1 MSELWGP
8 SSVRLIDLYNMMKSK
23 SLVLRPVFQR
33 NLVWNNKHK
42 ENFIET
48 ILRKLPFPEIYIAD
62 GEIDLVSQTAIR
74 VVVDG
79 QQRLNTIYQYI
90 EGDEEFVL
98 KRIPPFA
105 ELSEGQQTDFYDY
118 RIVVRD
124 LGRIEEDTIKEIF
137 SRINSVQY
145 ALNAVEVQH
154 ALYQGEYIST
164 AREIVGGV
172 VGELFNVFTEAEFT
186 RMKDLEFVLLVM
198 STIEE
203 NGYFSGYTTVSEYV
217 KEYDSEYANKEAM
230 IDSIVEVFK
239 FIKGCKLELD
249 SIWFRKSSFFTLV
262 VELVKYYKE
271 KGSLP
276 NIKNTRANLAKFEER
291 VYASKGKDVEKDRF
305 AQYYFYTFQGTNG
318 RTGRNARGS
327 LLREWLLSF
336 SEPVS

>member
-1 MSELWGP
+1 MSELGV
-8 SSVRLIDLYNMMKSK
+8 SSNMRLIDLYNMIKSK
-23 SLVLRPVFQR
+23 SLVLRPMFQR
-33 NLVWNNKHK
+33 NLVWNNIHK

-62 GEIDLVSQTAIR
+62 GEIDLVAQTAIR

-90 EGDEEFVL
+90 TGDEEFVI
-98 KRIPPFA
+98 KRILPFA
-105 ELSEGQQTDFYDY
+105 ELNEGQQTDFYDY
-118 RIVVRD
+118 KIVERD
-124 LGRIEEDTIKEIF
+124 LGRISEGTIKEIF

-164 AREIVGGV
+164 AREIVDGV
-172 VGELFNVFTEAEFT
+172 VGQLFAIFTEAEFT

-203 NGYFSGYTTVSEYV
+203 NGYFSGYSTVGEYV
-217 KEYDSEYANKEAM
+217 KTYDSEYANKESM
-230 IDSIVEVFK
+230 INSIVDVFK
-239 FIKGCKLELD
+239 LISDCKFELD

-262 VELVKYYKE
+262 IELIKYYRE

-276 NIKNTRANLAKFEER
+276 DITKTREILVKFEEQ

-305 AQYYFYTFQGTNG
+305 AKYYFYTFQGTNG
-318 RTGRNARGS
+318 ITGRNARGS
-327 LLREWLLSF
+327 LLRESVIALSE
-336 SEPVS
+336 S

>member
-1 MSELWGP
+1 MTELGV
-8 SSVRLIDLYNMMKSK
+8 SSNMRLIDLYNMIKSK
-23 SLVLRPVFQR
+23 SLILSPVFQR
-33 NLVWNNKHK
+33 NLVWNNNHK

-48 ILRKLPFPEIYIAD
+48 ILLKLPFPEIYIAD

-79 QQRLNTIYQYI
+79 QQRLNTICQYI
-90 EGDEEFVL
+90 NGDEEFVI
-98 KRIPPFA
+98 KRIHTFA
-105 ELSEGQQTDFYDY
+105 ELDEGQQTDFYDY

-124 LGRIEEDTIKEIF
+124 LGRIEDATIKDIF

-164 AREIVGGV
+164 AREIVNGV
-172 VGELFNVFTEAEFT
+172 VGELFSVFTEAEFT
-186 RMKDLEFVLLVM
+186 RMRDLEFILLVM

-203 NGYFSGYTTVSEYV
+203 NGYFSGYSPVSEYV
-217 KEYDSEYANKEAM
+217 KKYDSEYKNKESM
-230 IDSIVEVFK
+230 KKSIVEVFK
-239 FIKGCKLELD
+239 FISDCKFELD

-262 VELVKYYKE
+262 VELLKYYNE
-271 KGSLP
+271 KGTLP
-276 NIKNTRANLAKFEER
+276 KIKDTRVNLDKFEEL
-291 VYASKGKDVEKDRF
+291 VYFSKGEDVKKDRF

-327 LLREWLLSF
+327 LLRERLISLNGS
-336 SEPVS
+336 